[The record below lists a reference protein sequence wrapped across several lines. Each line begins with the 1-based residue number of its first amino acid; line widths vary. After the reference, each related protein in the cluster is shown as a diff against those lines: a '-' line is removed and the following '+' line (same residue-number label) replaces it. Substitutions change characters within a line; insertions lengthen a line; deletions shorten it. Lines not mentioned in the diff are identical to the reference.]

1 MNDAALADTQRRL
14 ASLFRVGRI
23 VEIDRTKG
31 RVKVAFHGVTS
42 PWLPWQT
49 SRAGPVK
56 NWSPPAVGEQ
66 VCVVSPSGEL
76 GSGFVMAGAINYEDH
91 PAPDDREN
99 VERIDLPDG
108 GAYEIH
114 HEGKTF
120 KLSGGKLTFD
130 GPVEITGDV
139 TVAGKITATQNIET
153 PAEVKAGDIGLKTH
167 KHTGVLSGPG
177 NTAGPIP

>member
-1 MNDAALADTQRRL
+1 MSAETAELQRRL
-14 ASLFRVGRI
+14 ANLLRVGKI
-23 VEIDRTKG
+23 TEIDRAKG
-31 RVKVAFHGVTS
+31 RVKVEFNGVTT

-49 SRAGPVK
+49 ARAGAVK

-66 VCVVSPSGEL
+66 VCIISPFGEL
-76 GSGFVMAGAINYEDH
+76 GAGFVMSGAINYDDQA
-91 PAPDDREN
+91 APDSREN
-99 VERIDLPDG
+99 VERIDLPSG

-139 TVAGKITATQNIET
+139 SVTGKITATGNIET
-153 PAEVKAGDIGLKTH
+153 PSEVKAADIGLKTH
-167 KHTGVLSGPG
+167 RHSGVTPGPG